1 MILEAPKV
9 NPIVFHDVTFAV
21 CGRAEAIRELRSPK
35 RAWTH
40 VISIVDA
47 DKEDVPSMRVRSLR
61 LRFDDVNPNNTS
73 PEDVK
78 ARFGYVAATRA
89 DIEKIVDF
97 AVAMPA
103 DSKLL
108 VHCEMGI
115 SRSAAA
121 AVIALMARY
130 GVDYPEAAAAV
141 KKARPSAQPNS
152 WMVWL
157 YGNIL
162 TEKAPKIIEFAD
174 LLKKR

>member
-1 MILEAPKV
+1 MILESPKV
-9 NPIVFHDVTFAV
+9 NPTVFRDITFAV

-40 VISIVDA
+40 VISIVD
-47 DKEDVPSMRVRSLR
+47 DNKENIPPTLRPTLR
-61 LRFDDVNPNNTS
+61 LRFDDVNPNNANSS
-73 PEDVK
+73 PEDIK
-78 ARFGYVAATRA
+78 ARFGYIAATRA

-103 DSKLL
+103 ESRLL

-121 AVIALMARY
+121 AIIAIMARY
-130 GVDYPEAAAAV
+130 GVDYPEAVAAV
-141 KKARPSAQPNS
+141 KKARGVAQPNS

-162 TEKAPKIIEFAD
+162 AEEAPK
-174 LLKKR
+174 